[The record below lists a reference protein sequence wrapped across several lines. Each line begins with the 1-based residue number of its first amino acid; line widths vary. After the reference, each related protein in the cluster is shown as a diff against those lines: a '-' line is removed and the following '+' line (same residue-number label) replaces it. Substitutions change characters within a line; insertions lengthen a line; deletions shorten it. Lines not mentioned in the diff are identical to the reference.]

1 MENTEKNYDDVI
13 AKAITDPEGTMQS
26 LDNAKNT
33 LQQLSDK
40 VNQVKATAGVQ
51 DTNSGMQTEDD
62 SASQWSFEDTIDEL
76 ISKISGYTYY
86 NLPWSKRNTPKS
98 DSYNINDESGT
109 VKANASEDDVIE
121 YANTV
126 YNDMADNE
134 SEEFKTFDDAKSALE
149 NEGRFKIVNV
159 NDTKQ
164 IGLFPTEKNK
174 EMREP
179 SNTVISK
186 MDDAAY
192 QAFLDGFKTS
202 YMRSQISQII
212 DLLKA
217 NKQKEAYTQLRRSL
231 DSLKENK
238 ENLVNSETFRIIA
251 ESEKPKLTKSDILEF
266 VKQRKK

>member
-1 MENTEKNYDDVI
+1 MD
-13 AKAITDPEGTMQS
+13 
-26 LDNAKNT
+26 
-33 LQQLSDK
+33 
-40 VNQVKATAGVQ
+40 
-51 DTNSGMQTEDD
+51 
-62 SASQWSFEDTIDEL
+62 
-76 ISKISGYTYY
+76 
-86 NLPWSKRNTPKS
+86 
-98 DSYNINDESGT
+98 
-109 VKANASEDDVIE
+109 
-121 YANTV
+121 
-126 YNDMADNE
+126 DNE
-134 SEEFKTFDDAKSALE
+134 SEEFKTFDDAKNALE
-149 NEGRFKIVNV
+149 NGGRFKIVNV
-159 NDTKQ
+159 DDTKQ

-186 MDDAAY
+186 MDDATY
-192 QAFLDGFKTS
+192 QAFLDGFKTP
-202 YMRSQISQII
+202 YMRSQINQII